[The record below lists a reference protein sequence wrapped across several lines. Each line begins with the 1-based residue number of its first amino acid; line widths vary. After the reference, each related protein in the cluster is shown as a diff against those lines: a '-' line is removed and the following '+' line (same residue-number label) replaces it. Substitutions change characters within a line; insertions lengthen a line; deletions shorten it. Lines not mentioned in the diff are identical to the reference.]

1 MKYTIEGFSQRK
13 VLSLRDEKQRVD
25 CIDLVLLR
33 WFIDFKDTPKM
44 KYYDINGIRY
54 YWVNYDKILSDLPI
68 LSISKRAVYD
78 RFQKLVKFGVLVH
91 YHVKEGGSFSY
102 YGIGE
107 SYESLVSDSYHY
119 EDNFKGGMKITSKGV
134 GSQLPSKDYSIT
146 DYSITDSYSP
156 YNPPKGER
164 EESKRIESNSSKNDD
179 YCNDVVSKFIYICSN
194 LQKPQK
200 LTPKRKH
207 AILKAKKDIEEFGG
221 WEKFFSCIASSRFLN
236 GQNKHGWKADFD
248 WILKPD
254 NMVKIMEGNYQNNFL
269 SKENEIPSEDD
280 YDVNILFR

>member
-1 MKYTIEGFSQRK
+1 MAFLRNPKKNNFTIIDNFAIKDDR
-13 VLSLRDEKQRVD
+13 LSLKALGLLVKLLSFPDNWEFSENGLIELFKKDGQSSIRSGLKELEDCKYLFRERKRDEKGRIVSVEWIILDNPQLENHNLEKQGLD
-25 CIDLVLLR
+25 CVPQLNT
-33 WFIDFKDTPKM
+33 KEEKTK
-44 KYYDINGIRY
+44 
-54 YWVNYDKILSDLPI
+54 
-68 LSISKRAVYD
+68 
-78 RFQKLVKFGVLVH
+78 KLKT
-91 YHVKEGGSFSY
+91 YN
-102 YGIGE
+102 I
-107 SYESLVSDSYHY
+107 
-119 EDNFKGGMKITSKGV
+119 
-134 GSQLPSKDYSIT
+134 
-146 DYSITDSYSP
+146 P

-179 YCNDVVSKFIYICSN
+179 YCNDVVSKFISICSN

-200 LTPKRKH
+200 LTPKRKR